1 MTPVGGQ
8 MAVSPEHSADRW
20 RSVALPERTGYVPQW
35 PIERWMVPLLGQ
47 AIEERLRRYAAPL
60 AARGRCL
67 DVGCGGQPFRPH
79 LEGMGFE
86 YTGFDVHQSPQG
98 SIDVLGAID
107 EPLPPAL
114 GRAEFQFVL
123 CTEVLEHVA
132 RWPEAFRN
140 LAALLAPGGRLLLT
154 APHLWFP
161 HEEPADFFR
170 PTHWALDYHGRAAG
184 LTPLE
189 ITRLGDGRDV
199 LGTVLTSVRIR
210 PAGGRWFYRPF
221 VIPLRLMRSALLQAL
236 RSRAARRF
244 VSFETSLYLSTIA
257 VFEKR

>member
-1 MTPVGGQ
+1 
-8 MAVSPEHSADRW
+8 MAVSSDDPPERW
-20 RSVALPERTGYVPQW
+20 RSAALPERTGYVPQW
-35 PIERWMVPLLGQ
+35 PIERWMVPLLGH
-47 AIEERLRRYAAPL
+47 AIEERLQRYAAPL

-79 LEGMGFE
+79 LERMGFA
-86 YTGFDVHQSPQG
+86 YTGFDVHQNPQG
-98 SIDVLGAID
+98 SVAVLGAID
-107 EPLPPAL
+107 DPLPPSL
-114 GRAEFQFVL
+114 GAGQFHFIL

-140 LAALLAPGGRLLLT
+140 LAALLAPGGRLLIT

-170 PTHWALDYHGRAAG
+170 PTPWALDFHGRTAG
-184 LTPLE
+184 LAPLE

-210 PAGGRWFYRPF
+210 PGGGRWYYRPF
-221 VIPLRLMRSALLQAL
+221 VIPLRLMRSVLLRAL
-236 RSRAARRF
+236 RSRAARRL

>member
-1 MTPVGGQ
+1 
-8 MAVSPEHSADRW
+8 MAVSSDVPGDRW
-20 RSVALPERTGYVPQW
+20 RSGALPERTGYEPQW
-35 PIERWMVPLLGQ
+35 PIERWMVPLLGH
-47 AIEERLRRYAAPL
+47 AIEERLRQYAAPL
-60 AARGRCL
+60 ARGGRCL

-79 LEGMGFE
+79 LERMGFA
-86 YTGFDVHQSPQG
+86 YTGFDVHQNPQG
-98 SIDVLGAID
+98 TVEVLGAID

-114 GRAEFQFVL
+114 HGRLFNFIL

-132 RWPEAFRN
+132 RWPEAFHN

-154 APHLWFP
+154 TPHLWFP

-170 PTHWALDYHGRAAG
+170 PTPWAFDFHGRTAA

-199 LGTVLTSVRIR
+199 LGTVLSSVRIR
-210 PAGGRWFYRPF
+210 PEGGRWFYRPF
-221 VIPLRLMRSALLQAL
+221 VIPLRLL
-236 RSRAARRF
+236 RSILLRVLRARGTRRY